1 MAAVHPSMDTFC
13 TMCSKQISK
22 DRQERQAVTC
32 SDECAKQRIEGRRK
46 TDDDKRCR
54 HCRRPSTLEQRA
66 AYARFRRLEVH
77 MPHLIYPQQYEVW
90 ASKEDNVT
98 PERFRKYFRAFEKER
113 EKLAAAVEES
123 MEDEPA

>member
-1 MAAVHPSMDTFC
+1 
-13 TMCSKQISK
+13 
-22 DRQERQAVTC
+22 
-32 SDECAKQRIEGRRK
+32 
-46 TDDDKRCR
+46 
-54 HCRRPSTLEQRA
+54 
-66 AYARFRRLEVH
+66 VH
-77 MPHLIYPQQYEVW
+77 MPHLIYPQQYEDW